1 MSISR
6 VGRARRITIIG
17 TSVCPPAITRAP
29 SSSASQLQA
38 SSMSAARQYS
48 NAAAFMETLRQT
60 PVVETFCCAL
70 PPRPRQGEEGRAKR
84 RGDIVDPSPI
94 WLKSLSHYRNRKN
107 TRKSGMAR
115 TKGADLITEYLI
127 ANKIPYVFGICGH
140 GNVGM
145 LDSLYESRDRIKLV
159 SPRHE
164 QVAGHMADAYFRV
177 RHEPVAT
184 LTSCGPGSCNIVMP
198 LACAISDSSAL
209 FAITANVPTQQFNR
223 SPFQE
228 INKHFQADF
237 PNIIRPVVKRSWQPT
252 RVDMLPLA
260 LRQAMTTMLSG
271 RPGPVNVDVPFNVF
285 QEEDDVE
292 LPPPAPPLNT
302 QRSGAS
308 PEVISACVDLILK
321 AKRPV
326 LFIGHGVTLSEASR
340 ELTEFVHRLQIPVIS
355 SPNGMGCLDMTD
367 PLSLG
372 FIGRN
377 GAYPANEA
385 GRHADVVIA
394 IGARFDDRSASSWM
408 PGYSWNFP
416 TSKLIHVDLDPAEIG
431 RNYPPDIGIL
441 ADARTF
447 LRQLLTELEKRGSK
461 RGDALK
467 PWLADIKKW
476 QREWEKF
483 SQPNFATHASPMRPE
498 RVVAD
503 CQAVMPPDA
512 ILCCDVGV
520 NHNWYMQFWKAR
532 SPQNMLNS
540 WGFSGMGFGAAGAL
554 GAKLAAPDR
563 TVVAIA
569 GDGCFT
575 MVPHVLCTAVEY
587 NIAVVW
593 VIWNNFGWVSI
604 RDIQLGMFGGR
615 EHGTMFHEGPNKTP
629 YNPDF
634 AMMAKSC
641 GVEAITVTKSE
652 DFKGALEH
660 AIKANKP
667 FVLDVHV
674 DAEIRPPSTGAWEL
688 PPTPYNEPVFGK
700 RYLPDVAPAK

>member
-1 MSISR
+1 M
-6 VGRARRITIIG
+6 
-17 TSVCPPAITRAP
+17 
-29 SSSASQLQA
+29 
-38 SSMSAARQYS
+38 
-48 NAAAFMETLRQT
+48 
-60 PVVETFCCAL
+60 
-70 PPRPRQGEEGRAKR
+70 PR
-84 RGDIVDPSPI
+84 
-94 WLKSLSHYRNRKN
+94 
-107 TRKSGMAR
+107 M
-115 TKGADLITEYLI
+115 KGADVITEFLVDS
-127 ANKIPYVFGICGH
+127 KIPYVFGICGH

-145 LDSLYESRDRIKLV
+145 LDSLHAARDRIKMV

-177 RHEPVAT
+177 RHEAVAT

-198 LACAISDSSAL
+198 LACAISDSSAIL
-209 FAITANVPTQQFNR
+209 AITSNVPTSQFNR

-228 INKHFQADF
+228 INKHYQADF
-237 PNIIRPVVKRSWQPT
+237 PNIVRPVVKRSWQPT

-260 LRQAMTTMLSG
+260 LRQATTTMLSG
-271 RPGPVNVDVPFNVF
+271 RPGPVNVDVPFNVY

-292 LPPPAPPLNT
+292 VPKPAPPFGT

-308 PEVISACVDLILK
+308 PEEIAACVDMILK

-326 LFIGHGVTLSEASR
+326 IFVGHGVTLAEASK
-340 ELTEFVHRLQIPVIS
+340 ELTELVHRLQIPVIS
-355 SPNGMGCLDMTD
+355 SPNGMGTLDMTD

-385 GRHADVVIA
+385 GRRADVVIA
-394 IGARFDDRSASSWM
+394 IGARFDDRSASSWIA
-408 PGYSWNFP
+408 GYSWNFP
-416 TSKLIHVDLDPAEIG
+416 QTKLIHVDVDPAEIG
-431 RNYPPDIGIL
+431 RNYAPDIGII
-441 ADARTF
+441 ADARTY
-447 LRQLLTELEKRGSK
+447 LRQLLTEVERRGV
-461 RGDALK
+461 RQNEAIK
-467 PWLADIKKW
+467 PWLADIKNW
-476 QREWEKF
+476 QGQWEKF
-483 SQPNFATHASPMRPE
+483 TAANFDIHASPIRPE
-498 RVVAD
+498 RIVAD
-503 CQAVMPPDA
+503 CQAVMPKDA

-615 EHGTMFHEGPNKTP
+615 ELGTMFHEGPNQKP

-634 AMMAKSC
+634 AAWARAA

-667 FVLDVHV
+667 FVIDVHV
-674 DAEIRPPSTGAWEL
+674 DAEVRPPATGAWQL
-688 PPTPYNEPVFGK
+688 PPTPWKEPAFGQ
-700 RYLPDVAPAK
+700 RFIPDAVPVK

>member
-1 MSISR
+1 M
-6 VGRARRITIIG
+6 
-17 TSVCPPAITRAP
+17 
-29 SSSASQLQA
+29 
-38 SSMSAARQYS
+38 
-48 NAAAFMETLRQT
+48 
-60 PVVETFCCAL
+60 
-70 PPRPRQGEEGRAKR
+70 PR
-84 RGDIVDPSPI
+84 
-94 WLKSLSHYRNRKN
+94 
-107 TRKSGMAR
+107 M
-115 TKGADLITEYLI
+115 KGADVITEFLI
-127 ANKIPYVFGICGH
+127 DSKIPYVFGICGH

-145 LDSLYESRDRIKLV
+145 LDSLYSASDRIKMV

-177 RHEPVAT
+177 RHEAVAT

-198 LACAISDSSAL
+198 LACAISDSSAIL
-209 FAITANVPTQQFNR
+209 AITSNVPTSQFNR

-260 LRQAMTTMLSG
+260 LRQATTTMLSG
-271 RPGPVNVDVPFNVF
+271 RPGPVNVDVPFNVY

-292 LPPPAPPLNT
+292 VPKPAPPFGT

-308 PEVISACVDLILK
+308 PDEIALCVDHILK
-321 AKRPV
+321 AKQPV
-326 LFIGHGVTLSEASR
+326 IFVGHGVTLAEASA

-355 SPNGMGCLDMTD
+355 SPNGMGTLDMND

-385 GRHADVVIA
+385 GRRADVVIA
-394 IGARFDDRSASSWM
+394 IGARFDDRSASSWL

-416 TSKLIHVDLDPAEIG
+416 TSKLIHVDLDPAELG

-447 LRQLLTELEKRGSK
+447 IRQLLTEVERRGHKRGSNN
-461 RGDALK
+461 LK
-467 PWLADIKKW
+467 AWLANIKTW
-476 QREWEKF
+476 QQEWEKF
-483 SQPNFATHASPMRPE
+483 TAHNFDIHAFPIRPE
-498 RVVAD
+498 RIVAD
-503 CQAVMPPDA
+503 CQAVMPKDA

-532 SPQNMLNS
+532 APQTMLNS

-563 TVVAIA
+563 PVVAIA

-615 EHGTMFHEGPNKTP
+615 ELGTMFHEGPNKTP

-634 AMMAKSC
+634 AAWARAA

-667 FVLDVHV
+667 FVIDVHV
-674 DAEIRPPSTGAWEL
+674 DAEVRPPATGAWQL
-688 PPTPYNEPVFGK
+688 PPTPWKEPAFGQ
-700 RYLPDVAPAK
+700 RFVPDTAPAK